1 MKTIEIAINDR
12 DSLSNVVIDENVRK
26 LILKWGEHSSNLE
39 SLFYK
44 CEIDKFI
51 HRLTLKCSHLKV
63 LDLSRLNGAYIL
75 NVCVTYLHEL
85 YYPETTLSVSLEGSA
100 SLRKVS
106 AIGAKVINITKCP
119 NLEEVEFGND
129 IEELCLFQTGI
140 TEIEIPSRVKLTNF
154 AFQHC
159 INLNSVT
166 IGEGTEVPAY
176 TFEGCVNL
184 KEVTLPNDL
193 LVLEPFVFKG
203 CKKLKRIKGGYSIKQ
218 LFPSALSECINLEYI
233 ESVCFYKYTDL
244 SLSDD
249 DWIKKYRNKHYH
261 YTLDNKRNQ
270 IKDFSDKLCDIKIDC
285 PEDYIASNFFGS
297 SQKQYA
303 VFLKYEFPARH
314 WILWSLDQQRFLV
327 SKETSREYKI
337 GTVIQFDDIDFP
349 TIEIED
355 SFICIYREQ
364 KNIELSKVTFVQ
376 DSKNEIEM
384 VNDIIMY
391 FSPKES
397 LFQCY
402 ERISSEVEC
411 LDISAIIDS
420 YFIKT
425 EKWWTIRPGKDDV
438 EWYERVSKSSYSDI
452 YIDKLLP
459 QEDCKRHSFGVCPC
473 GFNSVEESNKLRLA
487 DNEEAMR
494 LKEYARNEYSV
505 EKHKLTLLQDY
516 IDKRAE
522 LERFVEES
530 FHLISA
536 LHFVEYY
543 FIPYQ
548 NEISKEKAI
557 KILCNYSVED
567 ILQDRY
573 IHIS

>member
-203 CKKLKRIKGGYSIKQ
+203 C
-218 LFPSALSECINLEYI
+218 N
-233 ESVCFYKYTDL
+233 
-244 SLSDD
+244 
-249 DWIKKYRNKHYH
+249 
-261 YTLDNKRNQ
+261 
-270 IKDFSDKLCDIKIDC
+270 
-285 PEDYIASNFFGS
+285 
-297 SQKQYA
+297 
-303 VFLKYEFPARH
+303 
-314 WILWSLDQQRFLV
+314 
-327 SKETSREYKI
+327 
-337 GTVIQFDDIDFP
+337 
-349 TIEIED
+349 
-355 SFICIYREQ
+355 
-364 KNIELSKVTFVQ
+364 
-376 DSKNEIEM
+376 
-384 VNDIIMY
+384 
-391 FSPKES
+391 
-397 LFQCY
+397 
-402 ERISSEVEC
+402 
-411 LDISAIIDS
+411 
-420 YFIKT
+420 
-425 EKWWTIRPGKDDV
+425 
-438 EWYERVSKSSYSDI
+438 
-452 YIDKLLP
+452 
-459 QEDCKRHSFGVCPC
+459 
-473 GFNSVEESNKLRLA
+473 
-487 DNEEAMR
+487 
-494 LKEYARNEYSV
+494 
-505 EKHKLTLLQDY
+505 
-516 IDKRAE
+516 
-522 LERFVEES
+522 
-530 FHLISA
+530 
-536 LHFVEYY
+536 
-543 FIPYQ
+543 
-548 NEISKEKAI
+548 
-557 KILCNYSVED
+557 
-567 ILQDRY
+567 
-573 IHIS
+573 